1 LRLKVSYI
9 WIGKS
14 ICLETETKDM
24 GICKVLEQLQET
36 MVIICLAALVP
47 QEQLVEMIPGFQFS
61 FQKFIFLCLHVTGL
75 LTPKVLVQL
84 FHSGKWNTFFHS
96 INKLPSS

>member
-1 LRLKVSYI
+1 MRLYISYI

-14 ICLETETKDM
+14 TYLETETKNV
-24 GICKVLEQLQET
+24 GICKVSEQLQET

-61 FQKFIFLCLHVTGL
+61 FQKY
-75 LTPKVLVQL
+75 
-84 FHSGKWNTFFHS
+84 FFMS
-96 INKLPSS
+96 TYYRPP

>member
-1 LRLKVSYI
+1 MLDISYI

-14 ICLETETKDM
+14 ICLESETRDV
-24 GICKVLEQLQET
+24 GVCKVSEQLQET

-61 FQKFIFLCLHVTGL
+61 FQQYFFYVYMLQASLHPKFLYSSFIRV
-75 LTPKVLVQL
+75 
-84 FHSGKWNTFFHS
+84 SGTLFFHS
-96 INKLPSS
+96 MNKLPSS